1 MRPYPELSAVV
12 YRLPFLP
19 LKHYPSSFG
28 CLNPQSK
35 LVSERTR
42 ELATRKGQL
51 ISKAKKKIG
60 NLQQAIRWV
69 DVLGRQEPRRCAEVE
84 AKRNIVTTKLV
95 QTLAEVGVL
104 VNKLASGCYLCNDK

>member
-51 ISKAKKKIG
+51 ISKAKLEGALFLGVHNCKKIVW
-60 NLQQAIRWV
+60 LALRVQA
-69 DVLGRQEPRRCAEVE
+69 
-84 AKRNIVTTKLV
+84 TK
-95 QTLAEVGVL
+95 T
-104 VNKLASGCYLCNDK
+104 